1 MAQILHHFFR
11 RRYSK
16 TFLEK
21 LSFLLLFMFITQ
33 VTAFSQASFTKNNI
47 VVLRVGDGSSTLAN
61 TGNPVFLDEY
71 STSGSFVQAVSLPT
85 TTNGAN
91 KRLILTGT
99 AASEGMINRSTD
111 FKYLAIIGY
120 DATPPY
126 TSNITQTASTLVNR
140 TIALVKY
147 DGTINTTTALTDA
160 YGGNTSTSGAPR
172 SIATTDGT
180 KFWTSGNANSTA
192 GAGTR
197 YTTLGSTTSTQ
208 LSSTP
213 TNVRNIGIFNNQ
225 LYITSASGVFLGVSS
240 VGSGTPQAT
249 GNTTTALSGFPTT
262 SGPSPY
268 GFAISPDG
276 NTIYLADDR
285 NTSSGGGIQKWVN
298 NSGTWSLSY
307 VISTVNVRGLVVD
320 WSGTNPILYAT
331 TTETSANK
339 IVKGVDTGASS
350 SMSTLA
356 TASSSTV
363 FRGIAFAPYDDA
375 AVVVPN
381 LSIND
386 VTVTE
391 GNVGTT
397 TMTFTVTLSSPAP
410 AGGVTFDIATADNTA
425 TVANNDYVSNALTA
439 QTIAQGETTKT
450 FSVTINGD
458 TDPESNETFFVN
470 ITTVTGANVSDA
482 QGLGTITNDDVNCAT
497 PTLISTIQGTG
508 VTTSFSGT
516 QVIRGIVVGD
526 FQNTG
531 GVTRLGGFYVQEED
545 ADQDGNPA
553 TAEGIFVFEGS
564 GAAIV
569 DVNVGDLVC
578 VSGTV
583 AEYASGASSSLTQL
597 TSPIISIVSSG
608 NPLPTPQNV
617 QLPIA
622 NTSDW
627 ERYEGM
633 RVIVKAASGNLAV
646 TDNYTLGQYGQLTLS
661 SGGGNNQ
668 PGTDARLDQYTQFN
682 TPSTAGYATHE
693 AENAKRIVILDDG
706 RSGSYPDP
714 IIFGRGGNPLSA
726 SNTLRTGDEV
736 EELAGVLDHRFEGY
750 RIQTLTSPNFIATN
764 TRPAT
769 PPSLGAATLKVGSAN
784 ILNYFNGNGA
794 GGGFP
799 TSRGADNLNEFNRQR
814 AKIINGIVTGGA
826 DVVGLMELEDD
837 GAGAASAIQD
847 LVNGLNA
854 ATASG
859 TYDFVRSGDI
869 STDQITVGMI
879 YKPAAVEL
887 LGTAAI
893 PLNYGLGSYVPVGR
907 SSLAQTIRQKS
918 NGAVFTLVINHF
930 KSKGSSSGG
939 ANDADANDGQGFS
952 NGTRTRQAQDLLAW
966 LATKPTSTNDPDY
979 LLIGDFNAYAKE
991 DPMTALATG
1000 GYTNLL
1006 SPTSYS
1012 YLFGGEFGS
1021 LDHAV
1026 GNASIT
1032 SQVTGAE
1039 KWHINADEPTSLD
1052 YNTENKTTGQQS
1064 SLYSNDVFRSSDHD
1078 PILIGLNLCADP
1090 TIALSSAVGS
1100 NVQTVCATTAIT
1112 PITYAIGGGGTG
1124 ATVSGL
1130 PDGVTGSFNAGVF
1143 TISGSPTTAVGSPF
1157 NYTVTTSGGCS
1168 PAVTATGTITVNPV
1182 HTLTLT
1188 SATATSNQT
1197 LCIDNGI
1204 TAITYSVGG
1213 GATNATVSGLPT
1225 GVTGAVTAGVLTING
1240 TPSVSGSFNY
1250 SILTSGNSC
1259 TTASGSGTIVVNP
1272 NHVINLTSVPTTTA
1286 QTVCVNTPITDIT
1299 YGFDG
1304 GATGATVNGLP
1315 NGVTANVVGKVLTIT
1330 GTPTQS
1336 GSFNYTIV
1344 TTGNNCITVSAIG
1357 SMTISPA
1364 HTLTLTSATATENQ
1378 TVCINTPMV
1387 PITYTLGGGA
1397 TNTTVTGL
1405 PDGITSLLSG
1415 NVLTI
1420 SGTPTNSGSSNY
1432 SIVTTGNSCAVA
1444 NRAGTI
1450 KVNTKPSVAIS
1461 YVGIPLEEG
1470 KTLELCDAD
1479 SNPVNSLQFSVST
1492 SCVSGA
1498 TFWRVQAGSGA
1509 WSDWSTTAPTSQP
1522 SNNQPYR
1529 YQAAC
1534 SDVTCTT
1541 TVTGAYTLTINYRAA
1556 VPQNVSLLVDGV
1568 TVAAGETKE
1577 VCSSSANTLT
1587 FNATCGAGEI
1597 ILYSVDGSE
1606 YSTGIPQALLDNQFH
1621 NYRVRCRQAG
1631 GIGSCVESESGV
1643 MRLKLVTIPAAPTA
1657 SLSATG
1663 SCNSSASFSGQST
1676 CGSLKTIWYNATTN
1690 IALPNL
1696 PTTVPTETTSY
1707 YARCQTENGCVS
1719 EKSNVVTFTVSPTQ
1733 IAPVVTASQQIVC
1746 MGTSV
1751 TISANCPAGSTTSW
1765 NTGVNTPSFE
1775 VSFNNVTKQTYWAKC
1790 IFEGGC
1796 QSAESARIDV
1806 YWNAFVVTLIN
1817 IGESK
1822 SAVKTNDRSAWTSQ
1836 FITRDGGPELE
1847 QSTQQNPTLY
1857 FVENANKIAPR
1868 YWTINVEACGL
1879 GTDGSLTFDMLA
1891 TPEMGV
1897 VRSFNTHENNAP
1909 YFMYANREGWTEL
1922 YAQNH
1927 PAYGF
1932 YQDNGSGQNVYDA
1945 GLPKG
1950 LYKLGIRYWDM
1961 KGWGSIY
1968 PATRKAQ
1975 GNVLAYQEYWFRI
1988 QSKDGVGVGAARV
2001 AESGQQITDNGT
2013 FATVMPNPISNVL
2026 RLKVQN
2032 SKGQSVQTSLT
2043 DITGREVLSRS
2054 FVAET
2059 HAHLEEME
2067 TNKLETGVYLLKVST
2082 SDKHATLKVV
2092 KLP

>member
-1 MAQILHHFFR
+1 MLQHLHCYSSRFFR
-11 RRYSK
+11 QVIPP
-16 TFLEK
+16 
-21 LSFLLLFMFITQ
+21 LLLLCVGQFTQ
-33 VTAFSQASFTKNNI
+33 AQVVISQ
-47 VVLRVGDGSSTLAN
+47 V
-61 TGNPVFLDEY
+61 
-71 STSGSFVQAVSLPT
+71 
-85 TTNGAN
+85 
-91 KRLILTGT
+91 
-99 AASEGMINRSTD
+99 
-111 FKYLAIIGY
+111 
-120 DATPPY
+120 
-126 TSNITQTASTLVNR
+126 
-140 TIALVKY
+140 
-147 DGTINTTTALTDA
+147 
-160 YGGNTSTSGAPR
+160 YGGGGNSGATLTNDF
-172 SIATTDGT
+172 IEL
-180 KFWTSGNANSTA
+180 FNS
-192 GAGTR
+192 
-197 YTTLGSTTSTQ
+197 GSTTVDLTNYSIQYASASGNFTSRTNLSGSIAPGKYYLIQQAQGNGGTTPLPTPDATGTIAMSATAGKVALVNSTTNLGCGGNVPCSADQ
-208 LSSTP
+208 LSSILDL
-213 TNVRNIGIFNNQ
+213 VGFG
-225 LYITSASGVFLGVSS
+225 SGVSLYE
-240 VGSGTPQAT
+240 GSGATPAPSNTNAVARKSNGCVDNNNNAT
-249 GNTTTALSGFPTT
+249 DFVAGSPNPRNSATTA
-262 SGPSPY
+262 
-268 GFAISPDG
+268 
-276 NTIYLADDR
+276 NNCTI
-285 NTSSGGGIQKWVN
+285 
-298 NSGTWSLSY
+298 
-307 VISTVNVRGLVVD
+307 
-320 WSGTNPILYAT
+320 
-331 TTETSANK
+331 
-339 IVKGVDTGASS
+339 
-350 SMSTLA
+350 
-356 TASSSTV
+356 
-363 FRGIAFAPYDDA
+363 
-375 AVVVPN
+375 PN
-381 LSIND
+381 LTIND
-386 VTVTE
+386 AIVVE
-391 GNVGTT
+391 GDASTKL
-397 TMTFTVTLSSPAP
+397 MTFTVSLSRPAP
-410 AGGVTFDIATADNTA
+410 AGGVTFDIATANNTA
-425 TVANNDYVSNALTA
+425 TTANNDYVALSLTS
-439 QTIAQGETTKT
+439 QTIAEGATSKAFEI
-450 FSVTINGD
+450 TINGD
-458 TDPESNETFFVN
+458 TEAEPTETFYVN
-470 ITTVTGANVSDA
+470 ITNVSVNANMTDL
-482 QGLGTITNDDVNCAT
+482 QGIGTIISDDVDCSS
-497 PTLISTIQGTG
+497 PTKISAIQGAG
-508 VTTSFSGT
+508 TSAALTGT
-516 QVIRGIVVGD
+516 QVIRGIVISD
-526 FQNTG
+526 FQNTSG
-531 GVTRLGGFYVQEED
+531 DTRLGGFYVQEED
-545 ADQDGNPA
+545 TDHDADPA
-553 TAEGIFVFEGS
+553 TAEGIFVFEGT
-564 GAAIV
+564 GTTYR
-569 DVNVGDLVC
+569 DVNIGDLVC
-578 VSGTV
+578 ISGTV
-583 AEYASGASSSLTQL
+583 AEYTSGAASSLTQL
-597 TSPIISIVSSG
+597 TNPIISIVSSG
-608 NPLPTPQNV
+608 NALPTPV
-617 QLPIA
+617 TVELPIA
-622 NTSDW
+622 NASDW

-633 RVIVKAASGNLAV
+633 RVVVKAASGNLAV

-682 TPSTAGYATHE
+682 APSTAGYAAHE
-693 AENAKRIVILDDG
+693 TENAKRIIILDDG

-726 SNTLRTGDEV
+726 SNTLRTGDEINEV
-736 EELAGVLDHRFEGY
+736 AGVLDHRFEGY
-750 RIQTLTSPNFIATN
+750 RIQTLTSPNFSAAN
-764 TRPAT
+764 TRPTT

-837 GAGAASAIQD
+837 GDGATSAIQD

-869 STDQITVGMI
+869 SNDQITVGMI

-887 LGTAAI
+887 VGASAATPLTGSFGT
-893 PLNYGLGSYVPVGR
+893 VGR
-907 SSLAQTIRQKS
+907 GSLAQTIRQKS
-918 NGAVFTLVINHF
+918 NGAVFTLVVNHF
-930 KSKGSSSGG
+930 KSKGSSSGQPG
-939 ANDADANDGQGFS
+939 DGDAIDGQGFS

-966 LATKPTSTNDPDY
+966 LATKPTNTNDPDY

-1026 GNASIT
+1026 GNASIA

-1100 NVQTVCATTAIT
+1100 NVQTLCATTAIT

-1182 HTLTLT
+1182 HTL
-1188 SATATSNQT
+1188 A
-1197 LCIDNGI
+1197 
-1204 TAITYSVGG
+1204 
-1213 GATNATVSGLPT
+1213 
-1225 GVTGAVTAGVLTING
+1225 
-1240 TPSVSGSFNY
+1240 
-1250 SILTSGNSC
+1250 
-1259 TTASGSGTIVVNP
+1259 
-1272 NHVINLTSVPTTTA
+1272 
-1286 QTVCVNTPITDIT
+1286 
-1299 YGFDG
+1299 
-1304 GATGATVNGLP
+1304 
-1315 NGVTANVVGKVLTIT
+1315 
-1330 GTPTQS
+1330 
-1336 GSFNYTIV
+1336 
-1344 TTGNNCITVSAIG
+1344 
-1357 SMTISPA
+1357 
-1364 HTLTLTSATATENQ
+1364 LTSATATENQ
-1378 TVCINTPMV
+1378 VICLEGSIT

-1397 TNTTVTGL
+1397 TNATVTGL
-1405 PDGITSLLSG
+1405 PDGVSSSLSG
-1415 NVLTI
+1415 NLLTI
-1420 SGTPTNSGSSNY
+1420 SGKPTSSGSSSY
-1432 SIVTTGNSCAVA
+1432 SIVTSGNTCAVA
-1444 NRAGTI
+1444 NGAGTI

-1492 SCVSGA
+1492 ACVSGS
-1498 TFWRVQAGSGA
+1498 TFWRVQVGSGA
-1509 WSDWSTTAPTSQP
+1509 WGDWSTTAPVSQP
-1522 SNNQPYR
+1522 SNGQPHR

-1541 TVTGAYTLTINYRAA
+1541 TVTGTYTLTINYRAA

-1568 TVAAGETKE
+1568 TVATGETKE
-1577 VCSSSANTLT
+1577 VCSTSTNALT
-1587 FNATCGAGEI
+1587 FNATCGTGEI
-1597 ILYSVDGSE
+1597 ILYSVDGGE
-1606 YSTGIPQALLDNQFH
+1606 YSTVTPQALIDNQFH

-1631 GIGSCVESESGV
+1631 GTGSCVESESGV
-1643 MRLKLVTIPAAPTA
+1643 MRLKLVTIPSAPTV
-1657 SLSATG
+1657 SLSSTTSCDAT
-1663 SCNSSASFSGQST
+1663 ASFSGQSS

-1690 IALPNL
+1690 TALPNL

-1765 NTGVNTPSFE
+1765 NTGVTTPSFE

-1796 QSAESARIDV
+1796 QSTESARIDV

-1822 SAVKTNDRSAWTSQ
+1822 SAVKTNDRSAWSSQ
-1836 FITRDGGPELE
+1836 FITKDGGPELE

-1988 QSKDGVGVGAARV
+1988 QSKDGVGIGAAR
-2001 AESGQQITDNGT
+2001 AATDLDPYGMTNGA

-2026 RLKVQN
+2026 RLKVQH
-2032 SKGQSVQTSLT
+2032 SKGQSVQTTLT
-2043 DITGREVLSRS
+2043 DVTGREVLSRS

-2067 TNKLETGVYLLKVST
+2067 TKGLETGVYLLKVST
-2082 SDKHATLKVV
+2082 SDKHTTLKVV

>member
-1 MAQILHHFFR
+1 MFQNLHRYTHHLFR
-11 RRYSK
+11 RVIP
-16 TFLEK
+16 L
-21 LSFLLLFMFITQ
+21 LFLLCLGGFAQGQ
-33 VTAFSQASFTKNNI
+33 VVISQ
-47 VVLRVGDGSSTLAN
+47 V
-61 TGNPVFLDEY
+61 
-71 STSGSFVQAVSLPT
+71 
-85 TTNGAN
+85 
-91 KRLILTGT
+91 
-99 AASEGMINRSTD
+99 
-111 FKYLAIIGY
+111 
-120 DATPPY
+120 
-126 TSNITQTASTLVNR
+126 
-140 TIALVKY
+140 
-147 DGTINTTTALTDA
+147 
-160 YGGNTSTSGAPR
+160 YGGGGNSGATLR
-172 SIATTDGT
+172 NDFIEL
-180 KFWTSGNANSTA
+180 FNS
-192 GAGTR
+192 
-197 YTTLGSTTSTQ
+197 GSTTIDLTGMSIQ
-208 LSSTP
+208 YASSTGNF
-213 TNVRNIGIFNNQ
+213 TNRTNLSGTIAPGKYYLIQ
-225 LYITSASGVFLGVSS
+225 QAQGASGTTDLPTPDATGTIAMSATAGKVALVNSMTALGCGGAASCSADQLASILDLVGF
-240 VGSGTPQAT
+240 GSGVNLYEGTGATPAPS
-249 GNTTTALSGFPTT
+249 NTNAVLRKSNGCV
-262 SGPSPY
+262 
-268 GFAISPDG
+268 D
-276 NTIYLADDR
+276 N
-285 NTSSGGGIQKWVN
+285 NN
-298 NSGTWSLSY
+298 NSADF
-307 VISTVNVRGLVVD
+307 VAGLP
-320 WSGTNPILYAT
+320 NPRNSAT
-331 TTETSANK
+331 P
-339 IVKGVDTGASS
+339 ASNC
-350 SMSTLA
+350 T
-356 TASSSTV
+356 
-363 FRGIAFAPYDDA
+363 I
-375 AVVVPN
+375 PN
-381 LSIND
+381 LTIND
-386 VTVTE
+386 AIVVE
-391 GNVGTT
+391 GDAGTKI
-397 TMTFTVTLSSPAP
+397 MTFTVSLSRVAP
-410 AGGVTFDIATADNTA
+410 AGGVTFDIATANNTA
-425 TVANNDYVSNALTA
+425 TVANNDYVALSLTS
-439 QTIAQGETTKT
+439 QTIAEGATSKT
-450 FSVTINGD
+450 FDVTINGD
-458 TDPESNETFFVN
+458 TEVEPTETFYVN
-470 ITTVTGANVSDA
+470 ITNVSANANMTDL
-482 QGLGTITNDDVNCAT
+482 QGVGTIISDDVDCSS
-497 PTLISTIQGTG
+497 PTKISAIQGSGSTAAL
-508 VTTSFSGT
+508 SGT
-516 QVIRGIVVGD
+516 QVIRGIVVAD

-531 GVTRLGGFYVQEED
+531 GDIRLGGFYVQEED

-564 GAAIV
+564 GNTYR

-578 VSGTV
+578 ISGTI

-597 TSPIISIVSSG
+597 TNPIISIVSSG

-622 NTSDW
+622 NASDW

-668 PGTDARLDQYTQFN
+668 PDTDARLDQYTQFN
-682 TPSTAGYATHE
+682 APSTAGYATHE
-693 AENAKRIVILDDG
+693 AENAKRIIILDDG

-750 RIQTLTSPNFIATN
+750 RIHALTSPNFIATN

-826 DVVGLMELEDD
+826 DVVGLMELEND
-837 GAGAASAIQD
+837 GEGAASAIQD

-859 TYDFVRSGDI
+859 TYDFVRSGNI

-887 LGTAAI
+887 VGNSAAI
-893 PLNYGLGSYVPVGR
+893 PLNYGSGSYVPVGR

-918 NGAVFTLVINHF
+918 NGAVFTLVVNHF

-939 ANDADANDGQGFS
+939 PGDTDANDGQGFS
-952 NGTRTRQAQDLLAW
+952 NGTRTRQAEDLLAW
-966 LATKPTSTNDPDY
+966 LVTKPTSTNDPDY

-991 DPMTALATG
+991 QPMTKLADS

-1100 NVQTVCATTAIT
+1100 NVQTICATTAIT

-1188 SATATSNQT
+1188 SATAT
-1197 LCIDNGI
+1197 
-1204 TAITYSVGG
+1204 
-1213 GATNATVSGLPT
+1213 
-1225 GVTGAVTAGVLTING
+1225 
-1240 TPSVSGSFNY
+1240 
-1250 SILTSGNSC
+1250 
-1259 TTASGSGTIVVNP
+1259 
-1272 NHVINLTSVPTTTA
+1272 
-1286 QTVCVNTPITDIT
+1286 
-1299 YGFDG
+1299 
-1304 GATGATVNGLP
+1304 
-1315 NGVTANVVGKVLTIT
+1315 
-1330 GTPTQS
+1330 
-1336 GSFNYTIV
+1336 
-1344 TTGNNCITVSAIG
+1344 
-1357 SMTISPA
+1357 
-1364 HTLTLTSATATENQ
+1364 ENQ
-1378 TVCINTPMV
+1378 VICLEGSIT

-1397 TNTTVTGL
+1397 TNATVTGL

-1415 NVLTI
+1415 NILTI

-1541 TVTGAYTLTINYRAA
+1541 TVTGTYTLTINYRAA

-1597 ILYSVDGSE
+1597 ILYSVDGGE

-1663 SCNSSASFSGQST
+1663 SCNSSTSFSGQST

-1696 PTTVPTETTSY
+1696 PTTIPTETTSY

-1822 SAVKTNDRSAWTSQ
+1822 SAVKANDRSAWTSQ

-1988 QSKDGVGVGAARV
+1988 QSKDGVGIGAARV
-2001 AESGQQITDNGT
+2001 AESGQKITDNGT

-2043 DITGREVLSRS
+2043 DVTGREVLSRS

-2067 TNKLETGVYLLKVST
+2067 TKGLETGVYLLKVST
-2082 SDKHATLKVV
+2082 SDKHTTLKVV

>member
-1 MAQILHHFFR
+1 MTQTLLHHFWLR
-11 RRYSK
+11 RKKPLISELG
-16 TFLEK
+16 FSL
-21 LSFLLLFMFITQ
+21 LLLFTITLK
-33 VTAFSQASFTKNNI
+33 TFSQSSFTKGNL
-47 VVLRVGDGSSTLAN
+47 VVVQVGDGSAALN
-61 TGNPVFLDEY
+61 N
-71 STSGSFVQAVSLPT
+71 
-85 TTNGAN
+85 
-91 KRLILTGT
+91 TGT
-99 AASEGMINRSTD
+99 AAFLKEYTTAGVLVQTITLPTVVNGSNKRIVLSGTATSEGTLTRSVD
-111 FKYLAIIGY
+111 FKYLTLIGY
-120 DATPPY
+120 DAA
-126 TSNITQTASTLVNR
+126 IATASITGSASSTINR
-140 TIALVKY
+140 TIARVKY
-147 DGTINTTTALTDA
+147 DGTVDVTTALTDA
-160 YGGNTSTSGAPR
+160 
-172 SIATTDGT
+172 
-180 KFWTSGNANSTA
+180 STA
-192 GAGTR
+192 SNPRAVVTTNGTDLWLTGGAGGVR
-197 YTTLGSTTSTQ
+197 YATLGGTSSVQLSTTV
-208 LSSTP
+208 
-213 TNVRNIGIFNNQ
+213 TNIRNVDVVNNQ
-225 LYITSASGVFLGVSS
+225 LYVSHASGAANIKIAT
-240 VGSGTPQAT
+240 VGTGTPKISGQTIT
-249 GNTTTALSGFPTT
+249 GLPGVPTALT
-262 SGPSPY
+262 PY
-268 GFAISPDG
+268 GFFFADLDASVAGPDVL
-276 NTIYLADDR
+276 YVADDA
-285 NTSSGGGIQKWVN
+285 GGLKKFSLV
-298 NSGTWSLSY
+298 SGTWTATGSVSGTYRGLTG
-307 VISTVNVRGLVVD
+307 TVNAGVVTLYVTGNSALMSISD
-320 WSGTNPILYAT
+320 NTGYNGTLSGSMTNVVNFPT
-331 TTETSANK
+331 N
-339 IVKGVDTGASS
+339 
-350 SMSTLA
+350 
-356 TASSSTV
+356 TV

-386 VTVTE
+386 VTITE
-391 GNVGTT
+391 GNSGTT
-397 TMTFTVTLSSPAP
+397 TMTFTVSLSSPAP
-410 AGGVTFDIATADNTA
+410 VGGVTFDIATADNTA
-425 TVANNDYVSNALTA
+425 TVANNDYVALSLTG
-439 QTIAQGETTKT
+439 QTFAQGESTKT

-470 ITTVTGANVSDA
+470 ITNVTGANVSDG
-482 QGLGTITNDDVNCAT
+482 QGIGTITNDDVNCAT

-508 VTTSFSGT
+508 SATTFSGT

-578 VSGTV
+578 VSGSVT
-583 AEYASGASSSLTQL
+583 EYASGGVSSLTQL
-597 TSPIISIVSSG
+597 TNPIISIVSSG
-608 NPLPTPQNV
+608 NPLPTPVTV

-622 NTSDW
+622 NASDW
-627 ERYEGM
+627 ERYESM
-633 RVIVKAASGNLAV
+633 RVTVKAASGNLAV

-682 TPSTAGYATHE
+682 APSTAGYAAHE
-693 AENAKRIVILDDG
+693 AENAKRIIILDDG

-726 SNTLRTGDEV
+726 SNTLRTGDEINEV
-736 EELAGVLDHRFEGY
+736 AGVLDHRFEGY
-750 RIQTLTSPNFIATN
+750 RIQTLTSPNFTATN

-769 PPSLGAATLKVGSAN
+769 PPSLGASTLKVGSAN

-814 AKIINGIVTGGA
+814 DKIINGIVTSGA

-837 GAGAASAIQD
+837 GDGATSAIQD

-887 LGTAAI
+887 LDKAAI
-893 PLNYGLGSYVPVGR
+893 PLSYGSGSYVPVGR

-918 NGAVFTLVINHF
+918 NGAVFTLVVNHF

-939 ANDADANDGQGFS
+939 TGDADANDGQGFS

-966 LATKPTSTNDPDY
+966 LATKPTNTNDPDY

-1026 GNASIT
+1026 GNASIAG
-1032 SQVTGAE
+1032 QVTGAE

-1052 YNTENKTTGQQS
+1052 YNTENKTAGQQT

-1100 NVQTVCATTAIT
+1100 NVQTLCATTAIT

-1124 ATVSGL
+1124 ATVTGL

-1157 NYTVTTSGGCS
+1157 NYTVTTAGGCS
-1168 PAVTATGTITVNPV
+1168 PAITATGTITVNPV

-1188 SATATSNQT
+1188 SATATENQT
-1197 LCIDNGI
+1197 LCINNGI
-1204 TAITYSVGG
+1204 TAITYSIGG
-1213 GATNATVSGLPT
+1213 GATNATVSDLPT
-1225 GVTGAVTAGVLTING
+1225 GVTGSVTAGILTING
-1240 TPSVSGSFNY
+1240 APSVSGTFNY

-1259 TTASGSGTIVVNP
+1259 ATASGSGTIVVNP
-1272 NHVINLTSVPTTTA
+1272 NHVINLTSVSTTTA

-1304 GATGATVNGLP
+1304 GATGANINGLP
-1315 NGVTANVVGKVLTIT
+1315 NGVTANVVNKVLTIS
-1330 GTPTQS
+1330 GTPTAS
-1336 GSFNYTIV
+1336 GNFNYIIV
-1344 TTGNNCITVSAIG
+1344 TTGNNCTTVNATG
-1357 SMTISPA
+1357 SMIVSPA

-1378 TVCINTPMV
+1378 TVCISTPMV

-1397 TNTTVTGL
+1397 TNATVTGL
-1405 PDGITSLLSG
+1405 PDGVTSLLSG
-1415 NVLTI
+1415 NLLTI
-1420 SGTPTNSGSSNY
+1420 SGTPANSGSSNY
-1432 SIVTTGNSCAVA
+1432 SIVTTGNTCAVA
-1444 NRAGTI
+1444 NGAGTI

-1492 SCVSGA
+1492 ACVSGS
-1498 TFWRVQAGSGA
+1498 TFWRVQVGSGA
-1509 WSDWSTTAPTSQP
+1509 WGDWSTTAPVSQP
-1522 SNNQPYR
+1522 SNGQPHR

-1541 TVTGAYTLTINYRAA
+1541 TVTGTYTLTINYRAA

-1568 TVAAGETKE
+1568 TVATGETKE
-1577 VCSSSANTLT
+1577 VCSTSTNALT
-1587 FNATCGAGEI
+1587 FNATCGTGEI
-1597 ILYSVDGSE
+1597 ILYSVDGGE
-1606 YSTGIPQALLDNQFH
+1606 YSTVTPQALIDNQFH

-1631 GIGSCVESESGV
+1631 GTGSCVESESGV
-1643 MRLKLVTIPAAPTA
+1643 MRLKLVTIPATPTA

-1663 SCNSSASFSGQST
+1663 SCNSSASFSGQSS

-1690 IALPNL
+1690 AALPNL

-1765 NTGVNTPSFE
+1765 NTGVTTPSFE

-1868 YWTINVEACGL
+1868 YWTINVDACGL

-1932 YQDNGSGQNVYDA
+1932 YQDNGSGQNMYDA

-1988 QSKDGVGVGAARV
+1988 QSKDGVGIGAAR
-2001 AESGQQITDNGT
+2001 AATDLDPYGMTNGA
-2013 FATVMPNPISNVL
+2013 FAMVMPNPISNVL

-2032 SKGQSVQTSLT
+2032 SKGQSVQTILT
-2043 DITGREVLSRS
+2043 DVTGREVLSRS

-2067 TNKLETGVYLLKVST
+2067 TKGLETGVYLLKVST
-2082 SDKHATLKVV
+2082 SDKHTTLKVV

>member
-1 MAQILHHFFR
+1 MLQHLHRYSSRFFR
-11 RRYSK
+11 HVIP
-16 TFLEK
+16 L
-21 LSFLLLFMFITQ
+21 LFLLCAGQFAQSQVVISQVYGGGGNSGATLTNDFIELF
-33 VTAFSQASFTKNNI
+33 N
-47 VVLRVGDGSSTLAN
+47 
-61 TGNPVFLDEY
+61 
-71 STSGSFVQAVSLPT
+71 SGSTTVDLTNYSIQYASSGGNFTFRTNLSGSIAPGKYYLIQQAQGSGGTVSLPT
-85 TTNGAN
+85 PDATGTIAMSATAGKVALVNSTTNLGCGGSTSCSVDQLA
-91 KRLILTGT
+91 LILDLVGFG
-99 AASEGMINRSTD
+99 SGVNLYEGS
-111 FKYLAIIGY
+111 G
-120 DATPPY
+120 ATPAP
-126 TSNITQTASTLVNR
+126 SNANAVARKSNGCVDNNNNAADFVAGSPNPR
-140 TIALVKY
+140 NSSSAANNCTIPNL
-147 DGTINTTTALTDA
+147 TINDA
-160 YGGNTSTSGAPR
+160 IVVEGDA
-172 SIATTDGT
+172 GT
-180 KFWTSGNANSTA
+180 K
-192 GAGTR
+192 
-197 YTTLGSTTSTQ
+197 L
-208 LSSTP
+208 
-213 TNVRNIGIFNNQ
+213 
-225 LYITSASGVFLGVSS
+225 
-240 VGSGTPQAT
+240 
-249 GNTTTALSGFPTT
+249 
-262 SGPSPY
+262 
-268 GFAISPDG
+268 
-276 NTIYLADDR
+276 
-285 NTSSGGGIQKWVN
+285 
-298 NSGTWSLSY
+298 
-307 VISTVNVRGLVVD
+307 
-320 WSGTNPILYAT
+320 
-331 TTETSANK
+331 
-339 IVKGVDTGASS
+339 
-350 SMSTLA
+350 
-356 TASSSTV
+356 
-363 FRGIAFAPYDDA
+363 
-375 AVVVPN
+375 
-381 LSIND
+381 
-386 VTVTE
+386 
-391 GNVGTT
+391 
-397 TMTFTVTLSSPAP
+397 MTFTVSLSRPAP
-410 AGGVTFDIATADNTA
+410 AGGVTFDIVTANNTA
-425 TVANNDYVSNALTA
+425 TTANNDYVALSLTS
-439 QTIAQGETTKT
+439 QTIAEGATSKS
-450 FSVTINGD
+450 FDITINGD
-458 TDPESNETFFVN
+458 TEAEPTETFYVN
-470 ITTVTGANVSDA
+470 ITNVSANANMTDL
-482 QGLGTITNDDVNCAT
+482 QGMGTIISDDVDCSS
-497 PTLISTIQGTG
+497 PTKISAIQGTG
-508 VTTSFSGT
+508 TSAALTGT
-516 QVIRGIVVGD
+516 QVIRGIVISD
-526 FQNTG
+526 FQNTSG
-531 GVTRLGGFYVQEED
+531 DTRLGGFYVQEED
-545 ADQDGNPA
+545 ADQDADPA
-553 TAEGIFVFEGS
+553 TAEGIFVFEGT
-564 GAAIV
+564 GTTYR

-578 VSGTV
+578 ISGTV
-583 AEYASGASSSLTQL
+583 AEYTSGTASSLTQL
-597 TSPIISIVSSG
+597 TNPIISIVSSG
-608 NPLPTPQNV
+608 NALPTPV
-617 QLPIA
+617 TVELPIA
-622 NTSDW
+622 NASDW
-627 ERYEGM
+627 ERYESM
-633 RVIVKAASGNLAV
+633 RVVVKAASGNLAV

-682 TPSTAGYATHE
+682 TPSTAGYAAHE
-693 AENAKRIVILDDG
+693 AENAKRIIILDDG

-726 SNTLRTGDEV
+726 SNTLRTGDEINEV
-736 EELAGVLDHRFEGY
+736 AGVLDHRFEGY
-750 RIQTLTSPNFIATN
+750 RIQTLTSPNFTATN
-764 TRPAT
+764 ARPAT

-814 AKIINGIVTGGA
+814 DKIINGIVTSGA

-837 GAGAASAIQD
+837 GSVSTSAIQD

-854 ATASG
+854 VTASG
-859 TYDFVRSGDI
+859 TYEFVNSGDI

-887 LGTAAI
+887 LDKAAI
-893 PLNYGLGSYVPVGR
+893 PLSYGSGSYVPVGR

-918 NGAVFTLVINHF
+918 NGAIFTLVVNHF
-930 KSKGSSSGG
+930 KSKGSSSNQPGDG
-939 ANDADANDGQGFS
+939 DAIDGQGFS

-966 LATKPTSTNDPDY
+966 LATKPTNTNDPDY

-1026 GNASIT
+1026 GNASIAG
-1032 SQVTGAE
+1032 QVTGAE

-1052 YNTENKTTGQQS
+1052 YNTENKTAGQQT

-1100 NVQTVCATTAIT
+1100 NVQTLCATTAIT

-1124 ATVSGL
+1124 ATVTGL

-1157 NYTVTTSGGCS
+1157 NYTVTTAGGCS

-1188 SATATSNQT
+1188 SAS
-1197 LCIDNGI
+1197 
-1204 TAITYSVGG
+1204 
-1213 GATNATVSGLPT
+1213 
-1225 GVTGAVTAGVLTING
+1225 
-1240 TPSVSGSFNY
+1240 
-1250 SILTSGNSC
+1250 
-1259 TTASGSGTIVVNP
+1259 
-1272 NHVINLTSVPTTTA
+1272 
-1286 QTVCVNTPITDIT
+1286 
-1299 YGFDG
+1299 
-1304 GATGATVNGLP
+1304 
-1315 NGVTANVVGKVLTIT
+1315 
-1330 GTPTQS
+1330 
-1336 GSFNYTIV
+1336 
-1344 TTGNNCITVSAIG
+1344 
-1357 SMTISPA
+1357 
-1364 HTLTLTSATATENQ
+1364 ATENQ
-1378 TVCINTPMV
+1378 VICLEGSIT

-1397 TNTTVTGL
+1397 TNATVTGL
-1405 PDGITSLLSG
+1405 PDGVTSLLSG
-1415 NVLTI
+1415 NLLTI
-1420 SGTPTNSGSSNY
+1420 SGTPANSGSSNY
-1432 SIVTTGNSCAVA
+1432 SIVTTGNTCAVA
-1444 NRAGTI
+1444 NGAGTI

-1492 SCVSGA
+1492 ACVSGS
-1498 TFWRVQAGSGA
+1498 TFWRVQVGSGA
-1509 WSDWSTTAPTSQP
+1509 WGDWSTTAPVSQP
-1522 SNNQPYR
+1522 SNGQPHR

-1541 TVTGAYTLTINYRAA
+1541 TVTGTYTLTINYRAA

-1577 VCSSSANTLT
+1577 VCSTSTNALT
-1587 FNATCGAGEI
+1587 FNATCGTGEI
-1597 ILYSVDGSE
+1597 ILYSVDGGE
-1606 YSTGIPQALLDNQFH
+1606 YSTVTPQALIDNQFH

-1631 GIGSCVESESGV
+1631 GTGSCVESESGV

-1690 IALPNL
+1690 TALPNL

-1707 YARCQTENGCVS
+1707 YARCQTENGCIS

-1765 NTGVNTPSFE
+1765 NTGVTTPSFE

-1932 YQDNGSGQNVYDA
+1932 YQDNGSGQNMYDA

-1988 QSKDGVGVGAARV
+1988 QSKDGVGIGAAR
-2001 AESGQQITDNGT
+2001 AATDLDPYGMTNGA
-2013 FATVMPNPISNVL
+2013 FAMVMPNPISNVL

-2032 SKGQSVQTSLT
+2032 SKGQSVQTILT
-2043 DITGREVLSRS
+2043 DVTGREVLSRS

-2067 TNKLETGVYLLKVST
+2067 TKGLETGVYLLKVST
-2082 SDKHATLKVV
+2082 SDKHTTLKVV

>member
-1 MAQILHHFFR
+1 MFQNLHRYTHHLFR
-11 RRYSK
+11 RVIP
-16 TFLEK
+16 L
-21 LSFLLLFMFITQ
+21 LFLLCLGGFAQGQ
-33 VTAFSQASFTKNNI
+33 VVISQ
-47 VVLRVGDGSSTLAN
+47 V
-61 TGNPVFLDEY
+61 
-71 STSGSFVQAVSLPT
+71 
-85 TTNGAN
+85 
-91 KRLILTGT
+91 
-99 AASEGMINRSTD
+99 
-111 FKYLAIIGY
+111 
-120 DATPPY
+120 
-126 TSNITQTASTLVNR
+126 
-140 TIALVKY
+140 
-147 DGTINTTTALTDA
+147 
-160 YGGNTSTSGAPR
+160 YGGGGNSGATLR
-172 SIATTDGT
+172 NDFIEL
-180 KFWTSGNANSTA
+180 FNS
-192 GAGTR
+192 
-197 YTTLGSTTSTQ
+197 GSTTIDLTGMSIQ
-208 LSSTP
+208 YASSTGNF
-213 TNVRNIGIFNNQ
+213 TNRTNLSGTIAPGKYYLIQ
-225 LYITSASGVFLGVSS
+225 QAQGASGTTDLPTPDATGTIAMSATAGKVALVNSMTALGCGGAASCSADQLASILDLVGF
-240 VGSGTPQAT
+240 GSGVNLYEGTGATPAPS
-249 GNTTTALSGFPTT
+249 NTNAVLRKSNGCV
-262 SGPSPY
+262 
-268 GFAISPDG
+268 D
-276 NTIYLADDR
+276 N
-285 NTSSGGGIQKWVN
+285 NN
-298 NSGTWSLSY
+298 NSADF
-307 VISTVNVRGLVVD
+307 VAGLP
-320 WSGTNPILYAT
+320 NPRNSAT
-331 TTETSANK
+331 P
-339 IVKGVDTGASS
+339 ASNC
-350 SMSTLA
+350 T
-356 TASSSTV
+356 
-363 FRGIAFAPYDDA
+363 I
-375 AVVVPN
+375 PN
-381 LSIND
+381 LTIND
-386 VTVTE
+386 AIVVE
-391 GNVGTT
+391 GDAGTKI
-397 TMTFTVTLSSPAP
+397 MTFTVSLSRVAP
-410 AGGVTFDIATADNTA
+410 AGGVTFDIATANNTA
-425 TVANNDYVSNALTA
+425 TVANNDYVALSLTS
-439 QTIAQGETTKT
+439 QTIAEGATSKT
-450 FSVTINGD
+450 FDVTINGD
-458 TDPESNETFFVN
+458 TEVEPTETFYVN
-470 ITTVTGANVSDA
+470 ITNVSANANMTDL
-482 QGLGTITNDDVNCAT
+482 QGVGTIISDDVDCSS
-497 PTLISTIQGTG
+497 PTKISAIQGSGSTAAL
-508 VTTSFSGT
+508 SGT
-516 QVIRGIVVGD
+516 QVIRGIVVAD

-531 GVTRLGGFYVQEED
+531 GDIRLGGFYVQEED

-564 GAAIV
+564 GNTYR

-578 VSGTV
+578 ISGTI

-597 TSPIISIVSSG
+597 TNPIISIVSSG

-622 NTSDW
+622 NASDW

-668 PGTDARLDQYTQFN
+668 PDTDARLDQYTQFN
-682 TPSTAGYATHE
+682 APSTAGYATHE
-693 AENAKRIVILDDG
+693 AENAKRIIILDDG

-750 RIQTLTSPNFIATN
+750 RIHALTSPNFIATN

-826 DVVGLMELEDD
+826 DVVGLMELEND
-837 GAGAASAIQD
+837 GEGAASAIQD

-859 TYDFVRSGDI
+859 TYDFVRSGNI

-887 LGTAAI
+887 VGNSAAI
-893 PLNYGLGSYVPVGR
+893 PLNYGSGSYVPVGR

-918 NGAVFTLVINHF
+918 NGAVFTLVVNHF

-939 ANDADANDGQGFS
+939 AGDADANDGQGFS
-952 NGTRTRQAQDLLAW
+952 NGTRTRQAEDLLAW
-966 LATKPTSTNDPDY
+966 LVTKPTSTNDPDY

-991 DPMTALATG
+991 QPMTKLADS

-1100 NVQTVCATTAIT
+1100 NVQTICATTAIT

-1188 SATATSNQT
+1188 SATAT
-1197 LCIDNGI
+1197 
-1204 TAITYSVGG
+1204 
-1213 GATNATVSGLPT
+1213 
-1225 GVTGAVTAGVLTING
+1225 
-1240 TPSVSGSFNY
+1240 
-1250 SILTSGNSC
+1250 
-1259 TTASGSGTIVVNP
+1259 
-1272 NHVINLTSVPTTTA
+1272 
-1286 QTVCVNTPITDIT
+1286 
-1299 YGFDG
+1299 
-1304 GATGATVNGLP
+1304 
-1315 NGVTANVVGKVLTIT
+1315 
-1330 GTPTQS
+1330 
-1336 GSFNYTIV
+1336 
-1344 TTGNNCITVSAIG
+1344 
-1357 SMTISPA
+1357 
-1364 HTLTLTSATATENQ
+1364 ENQ
-1378 TVCINTPMV
+1378 VICLEGSIT

-1397 TNTTVTGL
+1397 TNATVTGL

-1415 NVLTI
+1415 NILTI

-1541 TVTGAYTLTINYRAA
+1541 TVTGTYTLTINYRAA

-1597 ILYSVDGSE
+1597 ILYSVDGGE

-1663 SCNSSASFSGQST
+1663 SCNSSTSFSGQST

-1696 PTTVPTETTSY
+1696 PTTIPTETTSY

-1822 SAVKTNDRSAWTSQ
+1822 SAVRANDRSAWTSQ

-1988 QSKDGVGVGAARV
+1988 QSKDGVGIGAARV
-2001 AESGQQITDNGT
+2001 AESGQKITDNGT

-2043 DITGREVLSRS
+2043 DVTGREVLSRS

-2067 TNKLETGVYLLKVST
+2067 TKGLETGVYLLKVST
-2082 SDKHATLKVV
+2082 SDKHTTLKVV

>member
-1 MAQILHHFFR
+1 MFTTQI
-11 RRYSK
+11 
-16 TFLEK
+16 T
-21 LSFLLLFMFITQ
+21 
-33 VTAFSQASFTKNNI
+33 VFSQTSFTKGNI
-47 VVLRVGDGSSTLAN
+47 VIVQVGDGAASLGG
-61 TGNPVFLDEY
+61 TGTATFLKEY
-71 STSGSFVQAVSLPT
+71 TTSGTAVQSISLPT
-85 TTNGAN
+85 TVIGVN
-91 KRLILTGT
+91 KRLVLSGSAT
-99 AASEGMINRSTD
+99 SEGALTRSVD
-111 FKYLAIIGY
+111 FKYLTVAGY
-120 DATPPY
+120 DAEVGTA
-126 TSNITQTASTLVNR
+126 NIASSASSTINR
-140 TIALVKY
+140 TIARIKY
-147 DGTINTTTALTDA
+147 DGTIDASTGLTD
-160 YGGNTSTSGAPR
+160 GFSGSNIR
-172 SIATTDGT
+172 SVVTTNGT
-180 KFWTSGNANSTA
+180 DFWVAGTASSASNA
-192 GAGTR
+192 GAR
-197 YTTLGSTTSTQ
+197 YTTLGATTSTQ
-208 LSSTP
+208 LSTTV
-213 TNVRNIGIFNNQ
+213 TNIRNIDIINNQ
-225 LYITSASGVFLGVSS
+225 LYVSHSSGAANIKIAT
-240 VGSGTPQAT
+240 VGTGT
-249 GNTTTALSGFPTT
+249 PTT
-262 SGPSPY
+262 SGQTLTGLPGIPTALTPY
-268 GFAISPDG
+268 GFFFVDLDASVAGPDVL
-276 NTIYLADDR
+276 YVADD
-285 NTSSGGGIQKWVN
+285 SGGLKKFSLV
-298 NSGTWSLSY
+298 SGTWTANGS
-307 VISTVNVRGLVVD
+307 ISGTYRGIVATVNAGSV
-320 WSGTNPILYAT
+320 TLYAT
-331 TTETSANK
+331 GN
-339 IVKGVDTGASS
+339 
-350 SMSTLA
+350 STLVSFVDNSGYNGTLSGTVTTLV
-356 TASSSTV
+356 TAPNNTA

-425 TVANNDYVSNALTA
+425 TAANNDYVSQSLTA
-439 QTIAQGETTKT
+439 QTIAEGETTKT

-458 TDPESNETFFVN
+458 TDGESNETFFVN
-470 ITTVTGANVSDA
+470 ITNVTGANVSDA

-508 VTTSFSGT
+508 ATTSFSGT

-545 ADQDGNPA
+545 ADSDGNPN
-553 TAEGIFVFEGS
+553 TAEGIFVFQGS
-564 GAAIV
+564 GVPAV
-569 DVNVGDLVC
+569 DVQVGDLVC

-583 AEYASGASSSLTQL
+583 AEFTSGTSSSLTQL
-597 TSPIISIVSSG
+597 TNPIISIVSSG

-617 QLPIA
+617 QLPITNVA
-622 NTSDW
+622 DW

-633 RVIVKAASGNLAV
+633 RVVIKAASGNLAV
-646 TDNYTLGQYGQLTLS
+646 TDHFTLGRFGQLTLS

-682 TPSTAGYATHE
+682 APSVSGYATHQE
-693 AENAKRIVILDDG
+693 ENAKRIIILDDG
-706 RSGSYPDP
+706 QGSQNLDP

-764 TRPAT
+764 ARPAT

-814 AKIINGIVTGGA
+814 DKIINGIVTGGA

-837 GAGAASAIQD
+837 GDGPASAIQD

-869 STDQITVGMI
+869 ATDQITVGMI

-887 LGTAAI
+887 VGTSAAI
-893 PLNYGLGSYVPVGR
+893 PLNYGTGSYLSVGR

-918 NGAVFTLVINHF
+918 NGAVFTLVVNHF

-939 ANDADANDGQGFS
+939 TGDADANDGQGLS

-991 DPMTALATG
+991 EPMTTFASS
-1000 GYTNLL
+1000 GYSNLL
-1006 SPTSYS
+1006 NPTSYS

-1021 LDHAV
+1021 LDHAL
-1026 GNASIT
+1026 GSSSLT

-1052 YNTENKTTGQQS
+1052 YNLEFKSVNHQT

-1090 TIALSSAVGS
+1090 TITLSSAVGS

-1130 PDGVTGSFNAGVF
+1130 PDGVTGIFNAGVF

-1168 PAVTATGTITVNPV
+1168 PAVTATGTITVDPV

-1204 TAITYSVGG
+1204 TAITYSIGG

-1240 TPSVSGSFNY
+1240 TPSVSGTFSY
-1250 SILTSGNSC
+1250 TIVTSGNSC
-1259 TTASGSGTIVVNP
+1259 NTASGSGTIVVNP
-1272 NHVINLTSVPTTTA
+1272 NHVINLTSVPTTTT

-1336 GSFNYTIV
+1336 GSFNYTII
-1344 TTGNNCITVSAIG
+1344 TTGNNCITASATG

-1364 HTLTLTSATATENQ
+1364 HTLTLTSAAATENQ

-1397 TNTTVTGL
+1397 TNATVTGL

-1444 NRAGTI
+1444 NGAGTI

-1492 SCVSGA
+1492 SCVSGS
-1498 TFWRVQAGSGA
+1498 TFWRVQAGNGA

-1541 TVTGAYTLTINYRAA
+1541 TVTGTYTLTINYRAA

-1577 VCSSSANTLT
+1577 VCSSPANTLT

-1597 ILYSVDGSE
+1597 LLYSVDGGE
-1606 YSTGIPQALLDNQFH
+1606 YSAGIPQALIDNQFH

-1631 GIGSCVESESGV
+1631 GTGSCVESESGV
-1643 MRLKLVTIPAAPTA
+1643 MRLKLVTIPATPTA

-1733 IAPVVTASQQIVC
+1733 VAPVVTASQQIVC

-1751 TISANCPAGSTTSW
+1751 TITANCPAGSTTSW
-1765 NTGVNTPSFE
+1765 NTGINTPSFE
-1775 VSFNNVTKQTYWAKC
+1775 VAFNNVTKQTYWAKC

-1806 YWNAFVVTLIN
+1806 YWNAFAVTLIN

-1988 QSKDGVGVGAARV
+1988 QSKDGVGIGAARA
-2001 AESGQQITDNGT
+2001 AENGQQISDNGT

-2043 DITGREVLSRS
+2043 DVTGREVLSRS

-2067 TNKLETGVYLLKVST
+2067 TKGLETGVYLLKVST
-2082 SDKHATLKVV
+2082 SDKHTTLKVV